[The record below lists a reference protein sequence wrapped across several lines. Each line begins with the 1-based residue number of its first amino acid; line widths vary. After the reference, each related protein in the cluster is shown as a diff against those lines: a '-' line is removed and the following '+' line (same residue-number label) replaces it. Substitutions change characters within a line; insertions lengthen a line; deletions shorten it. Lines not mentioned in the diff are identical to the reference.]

1 MKTPNLLQRHCR
13 PSCPLPSRSR
23 VYPTSADCKVPNSG
37 KPEFGWE
44 RAARFCKIKEWVRGF
59 GSITAGNPLT
69 PTLSP
74 KGEREH
80 TAARYRDLCP
90 LPGGERAARFCKI
103 KEWVRGFG
111 SIMLAGNPL
120 TPTLS
125 PKGEREH
132 TESAARSCA
141 ALVTALYLF
150 AFPAF
155 AAEPCDIPAS
165 LLSGGWD
172 LKHVAEAVAKD
183 KRLTIAVV
191 GTGSSLLAGPEG
203 PRSAYPAR
211 LEAVLRQKLP
221 GVDVRVVSLARSRMT
236 AEDLAR
242 GMDKMLADEKP
253 DLVIWQ
259 TGTLD
264 AIRRI
269 EPEEFR
275 AALDE
280 GVETLHKGG
289 ADVILMNMQYSPR
302 TDIMVPLGP
311 YADNM
316 RVVAQQHEI
325 PLFDR
330 LAVMRNWSD
339 TGAFD
344 LYAAGKDNVLAQRV
358 HDCIARGIA
367 FMIIDA
373 AHLHP
378 ESKAA
383 Q

>member
-1 MKTPNLLQRHCR
+1 MRTPIA
-13 PSCPLPSRSR
+13 
-23 VYPTSADCKVPNSG
+23 V
-37 KPEFGWE
+37 
-44 RAARFCKIKEWVRGF
+44 
-59 GSITAGNPLT
+59 
-69 PTLSP
+69 
-74 KGEREH
+74 
-80 TAARYRDLCP
+80 
-90 LPGGERAARFCKI
+90 
-103 KEWVRGFG
+103 
-111 SIMLAGNPL
+111 
-120 TPTLS
+120 
-125 PKGEREH
+125 
-132 TESAARSCA
+132 A
-141 ALVTALYLF
+141 ALAAALSI
-150 AFPAF
+150 ATGAAF
-155 AAEPCDIPAS
+155 AAEPCDIPGY
-165 LLSGGWD
+165 LLLGNNE
-172 LKHVAEAVAKD
+172 LKHVAEAVQKE
-183 KRLTIAVV
+183 KKLTIAVV
-191 GTGSSLLAGPEG
+191 GTGSSILAGPDG

-211 LEAVLRQKLP
+211 LEAVLKQKLP
-221 GVDVRVVSLARSRMT
+221 SVVVKVVSLVRTRMT
-236 AEDLAR
+236 TEDLAR
-242 GMDKMLADEKP
+242 GMEKMLVDEKP

-269 EPEEFR
+269 DPDEFR
-275 AALDE
+275 AALED

-330 LAVMRNWSD
+330 LAIMRHWSD

-358 HDCIARGIA
+358 HDCIGRGIA
-367 FMIIDA
+367 SMIIDA